1 MKSKITV
8 TFGEHM
14 VNVHVKGM
22 HKTFQQAFEAA
33 DWDHVST
40 ATRTR
45 YAVPIKNEDQVKAV
59 VRSVF
64 DEDQIEWVEDRTD
77 FSDMQREATFNARV
91 GMVFQI
97 TDSSG
102 NKTARPW

>member
-8 TFGEHM
+8 TFGEYM

-33 DWDHVST
+33 DWGHIST

-45 YAVPIKNEDQVKAV
+45 YAVSIRNEEQVKAV

-64 DEDQIEWVEDRTD
+64 DEEQIEWVEDRTD
-77 FSDMQREATFNARV
+77 FSDSQREARLDARV

-102 NKTARPW
+102 AKTARPW